1 MSGLICFAVREEAK
15 PFLQKLSPT
24 DAVHVLV
31 TGMGAKNSASALIGE
46 LDNRSQKPNFIISC
60 GFAGGLSPELPTGS
74 VIYSADEDFP
84 LLPKLQASAAT
95 PAEIRSTD
103 RVLITV
109 EEKAAFREATGADA
123 VEMES
128 ETIRRIAAERGIP
141 SATIRVISDA
151 WNEPMPVDF
160 NRFIG
165 PDDNLQLPRL
175 IAHILTHPTVIPAM
189 LRFQKQTKAAGQA
202 LAATLLEIL
211 SPPSR

>member
-15 PFLQKLSPT
+15 PFLQKLCPT
-24 DAVHVLV
+24 DADQVIV
-31 TGMGAKNSASALIGE
+31 TGMGAKNAASALIRE

-60 GFAGGLSPELPTGS
+60 GFAGGLSPELATGS
-74 VIYSADEDFP
+74 VIYSADEGFL
-84 LLPKLQASAAT
+84 LLPKLQSSSAKS
-95 PAEIRSTD
+95 AEIRSTD

-109 EEKAAFREATGADA
+109 EEKAAFRETNGADA

-128 ETIRRIAAERGIP
+128 DTIRRIAAERGIP

-151 WNEPMPVDF
+151 WNEPMPIDF

-189 LRFQKQTKAAGQA
+189 LRFQKQTTAAGGA
-202 LAATLLEIL
+202 LAQTLTHIL
-211 SPPSR
+211 QITP